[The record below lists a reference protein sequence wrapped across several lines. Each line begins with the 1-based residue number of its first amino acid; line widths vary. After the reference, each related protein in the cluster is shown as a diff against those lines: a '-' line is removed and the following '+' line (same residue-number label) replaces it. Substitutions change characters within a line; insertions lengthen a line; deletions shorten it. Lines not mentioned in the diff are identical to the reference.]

1 MILYL
6 TMKRHPDHREGDSYM
21 HMHAGLNT
29 GKEIVQG
36 LGVFM
41 ADNETPN
48 VSEDRGILAYLQT
61 SSV

>member
-1 MILYL
+1 
-6 TMKRHPDHREGDSYM
+6 MKRYSDHREGNSYIN
-21 HMHAGLNT
+21 MHAGLNT

-48 VSEDRGILAYLQT
+48 VSRDRDSLAYLQT

>member
-1 MILYL
+1 
-6 TMKRHPDHREGDSYM
+6 
-21 HMHAGLNT
+21 MHAGLNT

-41 ADNETPN
+41 VDNETPN
-48 VSEDRGILAYLQT
+48 VSRDGDSLAYLQT